1 LTGQA
6 LLTTT
11 PAAERDEQ
19 RYERDPGDRRVA
31 VLGEAEREQD
41 ARGDR

>member
-1 LTGQA
+1 LTGQT
-6 LLTTT
+6 LLTTA
-11 PAAERDEQ
+11 PAAERDKQ
-19 RYERDPGDRRVA
+19 RDERDPGDRRMA